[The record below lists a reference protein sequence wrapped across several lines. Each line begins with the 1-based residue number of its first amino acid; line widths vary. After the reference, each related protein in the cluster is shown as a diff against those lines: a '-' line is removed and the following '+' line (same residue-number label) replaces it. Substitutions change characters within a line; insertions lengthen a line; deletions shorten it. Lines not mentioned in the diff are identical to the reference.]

1 MSYTS
6 AIIQGIVIGLFIAIS
21 VGPTLFAVIRYSMH
35 HSYKAGIAFVLGV
48 SLSDI
53 IYVTLANM
61 ASGWLSFLN
70 DHQREVG
77 YIGGALF
84 VAMGLYGVLK
94 RYKPKKPP
102 RNIQELQIS
111 GTTYLKIGLSGF
123 MMNTLNPG
131 VIIYWVTTATIVT
144 GEPWDVRLVLF
155 GSCLGLVLLIDFLKV
170 LLADKI
176 RRHLT
181 LRKIMYLNKISS
193 LIILGLGVGLL
204 LKVYFGINI
213 NTH

>member
-6 AIIQGIVIGLFIAIS
+6 AIIQGLVIGLFIAIS

-53 IYVTLANM
+53 VYVTLANI

-77 YIGGALF
+77 YIGGGLF
-84 VAMGLYGVLK
+84 VLMGLYGVLK
-94 RYKPKKPP
+94 KYKPKKPP

-144 GEPWDVRLVLF
+144 GEPWDIRLVLF
-155 GSCLGLVLLIDFLKV
+155 GSCLGLVLMIDFLKV

-176 RRHLT
+176 RRQLT

-193 LIILGLGVGLL
+193 LIILSLGVGLL
-204 LKVYFGINI
+204 LKVYFGIDFKSY
-213 NTH
+213 